1 MSVIPIPIRTQND
14 KKNLLGKKIDDVLGS
29 QKLKINQTIQKL
41 NKASFDFSLVDGVL
55 LVQGK
60 WCYVNSMWVGGVR
73 VPSMF

>member
-41 NKASFDFSLVDGVL
+41 NKASFDFSLDGWM
-55 LVQGK
+55 GY
-60 WCYVNSMWVGGVR
+60 C
-73 VPSMF
+73 